1 MELAGLAQN
10 IHDSGVG
17 DWMRSSLKAMP
28 VVEAIH
34 VFTATTVFGTVFIVD
49 LRLLGIP
56 DCKRSVTRVSDELL
70 RLTWLAFAVATV
82 SGALMFA
89 ANAQTYF
96 INTAFRLKLLAILAA
111 GINMLIFE
119 TLTRRDVA
127 AWDVGVAPPRA
138 ARIAGLLSILLWIT
152 VIVLAR
158 WIGFTKGY
166 DFAVPDD
173 PNIKFDF

>member
-34 VFTATTVFGTVFIVD
+34 VLAATTVFGTVLIVD

-56 DCKRSVTRVSDELL
+56 DCRRPVTRVSQELL
-70 RLTWLAFAVATV
+70 RLTWIAFAVATV
-82 SGALMFA
+82 TGALMFA

-127 AWDVGVAPPRA
+127 AWDMGVPPPRA
-138 ARIAGLLSILLWIT
+138 ARLAGLLSILLWT
-152 VIVLAR
+152 AVIVLAR

-166 DFAVPDD
+166 DFVVPDD
-173 PNIKFDF
+173 PNIKFEF